1 MESEARYAW
10 VGGIILLLAT
20 LSALALYW
28 LQGQNTQETRRYVVY
43 FQNQSLEGLQINSD
57 VRMQGIK
64 VGKVV
69 DYVILPNQAKTVR
82 VELEVDARTPILEGV
97 EAVVARNL
105 VTGLAA
111 VDLNNVWKGGTPLSP
126 PPKGEADLVIEE
138 GEPQIARVAKNLQ
151 ELGEASQEALFRLNK
166 LLSDDNQRAF
176 SATLNNLAGLSGETR
191 QELTGLGPELT
202 ATLAATRQAAQRL
215 DGLGQAAAPVLR
227 DSGQLV
233 QHASQRLDVL
243 AGEAEAAL
251 RLTRTTLASL
261 ETGLRDTQVR
271 LRLSAD
277 LGLQEIQSTAQTLRA
292 AGESIQTTSR
302 DFADPGRLIFGPNKG
317 ELGPGEREEP

>member
-10 VGGIILLLAT
+10 VGGIVLLLAA
-20 LSALALYW
+20 LSGLALYW
-28 LQGQNTQETRRYVVY
+28 LQGRDGPEMRRYVIY
-43 FQNQSLEGLQINSD
+43 FQEQSLEGLQINSD

-82 VELEVDARTPILEGV
+82 VILEVDPRTPVLEGV

-111 VDLNNVWKGGTPLSP
+111 IDLNNVWKGGTPLTAIP
-126 PPKGEADLVIEE
+126 RGEDYIVIEE
-138 GEPQIARVAKNLQ
+138 GEPQMARVAKNLE
-151 ELGEASQEALFRLNK
+151 ELGVASQEALLRFNR
-166 LLSDDNQRAF
+166 LLSDGNQGAF
-176 SATLNNLAGLSGETR
+176 SAILNNIAGLSGETR
-191 QELTGLGPELT
+191 QELARLGPEFS

-215 DGLGQAAAPVLR
+215 DGLGQAAAPALR
-227 DSGQLV
+227 DAGQLV
-233 QHASQRLDVL
+233 QRANQRLDAL
-243 AGEAEAAL
+243 AGEAETTL
-251 RLTRTTLASL
+251 RLTRSTLASL
-261 ETGLRDTQVR
+261 ETGLRDTRVQ

>member
-10 VGGIILLLAT
+10 VGGIILLLTA

-28 LQGQNTQETRRYVVY
+28 LQDQNTQETRRYVVY

-69 DYVILPNQAKTVR
+69 DYVILPSQAKTVR
-82 VELEVDARTPILEGV
+82 VILEVDARTPVLEGV

-111 VDLNNVWKGGTPLSP
+111 VDLNNVWKGGAALTAIP
-126 PPKGEADLVIEE
+126 PGEQYIVIEE
-138 GEPQIARVAKNLQ
+138 GEPQMAKVAKNLQ
-151 ELGEASQEALFRLNK
+151 ELGEASQEALMRLNT
-166 LLSDDNQRAF
+166 LLSDGNQRAL
-176 SATLNNLAGLSGETR
+176 STTLTNVAGLSGDMR
-191 QELTGLGPELT
+191 RELAQLGPELG
-202 ATLAATRQAAQRL
+202 ATLVASRQAAQRL
-215 DGLGQAAAPVLR
+215 DQLGQAATPVLR
-227 DSGQLV
+227 ESGQLV
-233 QHASQRLDVL
+233 QRAQQRLDSL
-243 AGEAEAAL
+243 AGEAETTL
-251 RLTRTTLASL
+251 RMTRTTLASL
-261 ETGLRDTQVR
+261 ESGLRDVQLR

-277 LGLQEIQSTAQTLRA
+277 LGLQDIQSTAQTLRQ

-302 DFADPGRLIFGPNKG
+302 DFADPTRLIFGPNKG
-317 ELGPGEREEP
+317 ELGPGEAMAP